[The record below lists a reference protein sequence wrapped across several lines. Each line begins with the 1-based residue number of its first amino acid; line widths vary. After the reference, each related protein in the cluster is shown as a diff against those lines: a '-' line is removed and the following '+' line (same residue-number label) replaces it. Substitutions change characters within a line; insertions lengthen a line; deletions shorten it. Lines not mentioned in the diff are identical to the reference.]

1 MKREKLESQVQLVSL
16 NVKEDN
22 IGHDKFLS
30 ILYIILSM
38 FFGLIFMLLA
48 LPFVI
53 IRKILTLLLGTKLGS
68 FVEFALRMVVHLVG
82 VIICPYGVT
91 KFLDYVSVNYGIS
104 IPWPLDMVIVPFLT
118 VIFIYFLQMLTNIWW
133 YSSKCGVKG
142 SKAGRIIGFS
152 FAAPILATIGSYAI
166 EFVPF
171 LKIPLIFIDKALII
185 VSGFLGDW
193 VADLVDGVKYVPG
206 YFIALILLA
215 LPMTLAMKC

>member
-1 MKREKLESQVQLVSL
+1 L
-16 NVKEDN
+16 NAKEDN

-38 FFGLIFMLLA
+38 FFSIIFMLLA

-53 IRKILTLLLGTKLGS
+53 IRKILQLLLGTKFGTFIE
-68 FVEFALRMVVHLVG
+68 FVLRMVVHLVG
-82 VIICPYGVT
+82 VILCPYGVT
-91 KFLDYVSVNYGIS
+91 KFLDYVSINYGLWV
-104 IPWPLDMVIVPFLT
+104 PWPLDMVIIPFLT
-118 VIFIYFLQMLTNIWW
+118 IIFIYILQIITNIWW
-133 YSSKCGVKG
+133 YSAKCGVKG
-142 SKAGRIIGFS
+142 SKSGRIIGFS
-152 FAAPILATIGSYAI
+152 FAAPILATIGSYVI

-185 VSGFLGDW
+185 ISGILGDW

-206 YFIALILLA
+206 YFIALILTA